1 MITVVI
7 PVSPINSHP
16 TTTILAKTVESVRH
30 WLPTAEIMLCF
41 DGVRKEQERLRS
53 RYESHIFDALELA
66 DWQWGNVCPFVFDEH
81 LHQTGMLRKVMDDI
95 RTPLMMFVEQDTP
108 LVTDEPIDF
117 NAITDAIL
125 SGVSNMVRLHHE
137 ALILPDHEHMV
148 HGEEPGTPLLRTS
161 QWSQRPH
168 IASVAYYRRIL
179 DAHFTKHTKSFVEDK
194 MHGVLDQA
202 YRVDG
207 LAGWLQHRVHIY
219 NPGNGN
225 IKRSYHTDG
234 RAGDPKWDNTQIF

>member
-1 MITVVI
+1 VITVII
-7 PVSPINSHP
+7 PVSPIPSHP
-16 TTTILAKTVESVRH
+16 TTTILSKTLESVRH

-41 DGVRKEQERLRS
+41 DGVRPEQERLRR
-53 RYESHIFDALELA
+53 RYEQHIFDALELA
-66 DWQWGNVCPFVFDEH
+66 DWKWGNVCPFVFDEH
-81 LHQTGMLRKVMDDI
+81 LHQTGMLRKVIDDI

-117 NAITDAIL
+117 DAITDPIL

-148 HGEEPGTPLLRTS
+148 HGQEPDTMLLRTS

-179 DAHFTKHTKSFVEDK
+179 DNYFTKHTKSFVEDK

-219 NPGNGN
+219 NPGANM
-225 IKRSYHTDG
+225 KRSYHTDG
-234 RAGDPKWDNTQIF
+234 RAGDPKWDDTQVF